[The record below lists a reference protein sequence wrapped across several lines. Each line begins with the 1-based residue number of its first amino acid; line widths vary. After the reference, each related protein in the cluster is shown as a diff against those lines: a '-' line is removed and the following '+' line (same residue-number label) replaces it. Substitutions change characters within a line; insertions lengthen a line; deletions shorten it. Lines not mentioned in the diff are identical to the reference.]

1 MDEQEQRDIETLR
14 VLKSAVHVED
24 PNALEEFN
32 NGKLLFDV
40 TLHGEKLKQF
50 CESTSRDPGLY
61 LEGRQWPFP
70 KSRWLLSKPT
80 TGIFRRQIKVA
91 SYPGP
96 ERSRATGYRTT
107 TR

>member
-40 TLHGEKLKQF
+40 TLHGEKLSSFVNQHPAIQASIWKDA
-50 CESTSRDPGLY
+50 SGH
-61 LEGRQWPFP
+61 FP
-70 KSRWLLSKPT
+70 KAVGFLVNQRPVYFGVKT
-80 TGIFRRQIKVA
+80 K
-91 SYPGP
+91 
-96 ERSRATGYRTT
+96 
-107 TR
+107 